1 MSTSSAGGIALV
13 AIFLNWRG
21 AGPRLMTTFSVLLG
35 LTFLVGTFLGGWHAL
50 FEWDLAPG
58 PDTCAAV
65 GVSEIT
71 GNLSDLL
78 GKPLAIPSCKDAM
91 WRLPDASWGLSMAG
105 WNSIV
110 STDPDRAE
118 LLFRLAAANARHGER
133 TGAAMTLSSNRRQE
147 MLRVDHAGE
156 YGAVAIYRGQLAVF
170 ERQQGRER
178 ITGQLKEM
186 AAQEQEH
193 LDAFDKL
200 LNAGSVRPT
209 ALSPV
214 WNAAGFALG
223 AATALLG
230 EKAAHACTE
239 AVETVIE
246 EHYGDQIT
254 ELEAVGRNR
263 AGGDDDEIPQRGS
276 GAQGTRDKRGRG

>member
-1 MSTSSAGGIALV
+1 
-13 AIFLNWRG
+13 
-21 AGPRLMTTFSVLLG
+21 
-35 LTFLVGTFLGGWHAL
+35 
-50 FEWDLAPG
+50 
-58 PDTCAAV
+58 
-65 GVSEIT
+65 
-71 GNLSDLL
+71 
-78 GKPLAIPSCKDAM
+78 
-91 WRLPDASWGLSMAG
+91 
-105 WNSIV
+105 
-110 STDPDRAE
+110 
-118 LLFRLAAANARHGER
+118 
-133 TGAAMTLSSNRRQE
+133 MTLTPNRREE

-170 ERQQGRER
+170 ERQSGRER

-186 AAQEQEH
+186 AGQEQEH

-246 EHYGDQIT
+246 EHYGDQIA
-254 ELEAVGRNR
+254 ELEAAGETELAARMTKFRDEEVAHKELATAEGAAQAPAYPVLSALIRFGCR
-263 AGGDDDEIPQRGS
+263 AAIRISE
-276 GAQGTRDKRGRG
+276 KV

>member
-1 MSTSSAGGIALV
+1 MS
-13 AIFLNWRG
+13 
-21 AGPRLMTTFSVLLG
+21 
-35 LTFLVGTFLGGWHAL
+35 LTL
-50 FEWDLAPG
+50 
-58 PDTCAAV
+58 
-65 GVSEIT
+65 
-71 GNLSDLL
+71 
-78 GKPLAIPSCKDAM
+78 
-91 WRLPDASWGLSMAG
+91 
-105 WNSIV
+105 
-110 STDPDRAE
+110 
-118 LLFRLAAANARHGER
+118 
-133 TGAAMTLSSNRRQE
+133 NRRQE
-147 MLRVDHAGE
+147 ILRVDHAGE
-156 YGAVAIYRGQLAVF
+156 YGAIAIYRGQLAVF
-170 ERQQGRER
+170 ERQPDRER

-186 AAQEQEH
+186 AGQEQEH

-254 ELEAVGRNR
+254 ELEAAGETELAARMTKFRDEEVAHKELATAEGAAEAPGYPVLSALIRFGCR
-263 AGGDDDEIPQRGS
+263 AAIRISE
-276 GAQGTRDKRGRG
+276 KV